1 MQHTFDMQPSQKG
14 WVAISG
20 RGVSGGRLIIDDK
33 FACATP
39 CRTEVMPGKHDVVV
53 EKNGMESYE
62 TDIDVPRGI
71 ETTVE
76 VQMSA
81 RPPRTRAITTAV
93 VAALLI
99 GGGAY
104 VGHLSQA
111 NHDAI
116 QSDINNHVLID
127 NNDPRFLRGKIEAI
141 GADVLYG
148 VGAIVAVTAVFG
160 LFAHGPDSTGVADSK
175 KVSLTPTMSPDGG
188 GLSLWGRF

>member
-1 MQHTFDMQPSQKG
+1 
-14 WVAISG
+14 
-20 RGVSGGRLIIDDK
+20 VSGGRLLVDDK

-39 CRTEVMPGKHDVVV
+39 CRAEVTPGKHEIVV
-53 EKNGMESYE
+53 EKNGMEDYQA
-62 TDIDVPRGI
+62 DIDVPRGV
-71 ETTVE
+71 ETTIDVR
-76 VQMSA
+76 MSA

-116 QSDINNHVLID
+116 QNDINNGVPVD
-127 NNDPRFLRGKIEAI
+127 NKDSRFLRGKIEAI
-141 GADVLYG
+141 SADVLYG

-160 LFAHGPDSTGVADSK
+160 FFSHGPDSTGVADHK
-175 KVSLTPTMSPDGG
+175 QVSFAPTMSPEGG